1 MSTETL
7 SFQAEVREVLNLVIH
22 SLYSNKEIFLREL
35 ISNASDAC
43 DKLRFEALK
52 DATLYESD
60 PNPRIEV
67 DYNADARTVT
77 IRDNGIGMSRAEVIE
92 NIGTIARSGTR
103 RFLEAMGK
111 EQRAD
116 ANLIGQF
123 GVGFYSAFIVADRV
137 TVATRRA
144 GAPASEGVLW
154 ESDGVESYALSA
166 IEKPT
171 RGTEITLH
179 LKADESEFTQ
189 SWRLRRLIDSYSK
202 HIAFPVMLRKE
213 PPAKDE
219 KDAGEAKP
227 ESAEPQWEQVNKA
240 TAMWLRPKSE
250 LKAEDYQ
257 AFYKDI
263 AHDSDEALSWTH
275 NKVEG
280 RHSYTLLL
288 YLPKKPPFDL
298 VYGNR
303 DERKGLKLYVRRVY
317 IMDAA
322 QELLPPYLRFVRGI
336 VDSDD
341 LPLNVSREILQD
353 NKLLGQM
360 KSACVKRVLDLL
372 EKLSTD
378 EPAQYAEFIK
388 HFGNVLKEGLVDD
401 WSNRERIAKLLR
413 FASTHE
419 GKPEATVSLDDYI
432 SRMRPGQEAIYY
444 LTADS
449 FLAAKH
455 SPHLEVLA
463 KKGIECLLL
472 FDRVDDWAMSYLST
486 YAEKPLRSA
495 AKGELNLDK
504 VEDLVARPENTDST
518 LDPALAQRIKAVLGD
533 AVGEVRASKRLSNSA
548 AVLVVAEYELPLHV
562 QRLMSQA
569 GQNMT
574 RGGAPA
580 LELNMEHKLIQRLAA
595 AEGEV
600 FEDLAKL
607 VHEQALLAEGAQLE
621 DPSGFVQRLNRL
633 LG

>member
-35 ISNASDAC
+35 VSNASDAC

-52 DATLYESD
+52 DAALFEAD

-67 DYNADARTVT
+67 DYNSEARTVT

-111 EQRAD
+111 DQRAD

-154 ESDGVESYALSA
+154 ESDGVESYALSG
-166 IEKPT
+166 IDKPT

-179 LKADESEFTQ
+179 LKTDESEFTQ

-202 HIAFPVMLRKE
+202 HIAFPVMLKQE

-219 KDAGEAKP
+219 QDS
-227 ESAEPQWEQVNKA
+227 ESAETAEAGWEQVNKA
-240 TAMWLRPKSE
+240 TAMWMRPKSD
-250 LKAEDYQ
+250 LTPADYQ

-353 NKLLGQM
+353 NKLLAQI

-372 EKLSTD
+372 DKLAAD
-378 EPAQYAEFIK
+378 EPEQFAEFIK

-401 WSNRERIAKLLR
+401 YANRERIAKLLR
-413 FASTHE
+413 FASTHD

-432 SRMRPGQEAIYY
+432 SRMRPGQTAIYY

-472 FDRVDDWAMSYLST
+472 HDRVDDWAMSYLST

-495 AKGELNLDK
+495 AKGELELDQ
-504 VEDLVARPENTDST
+504 VEDLVARPESASST
-518 LDPALAQRIKAVLGD
+518 LDAALATRIKSVLGD
-533 AVGEVRASKRLSNSA
+533 AIGEVRASKRLSSSA
-548 AVLVVAEYELPLHV
+548 AVLVVADHDLPLHV

-574 RGGAPA
+574 RAGAPT
-580 LELNMEHKLIQRLAA
+580 LELNLEHKLIQRLAA

-600 FEDLAKL
+600 FEDLVRL
-607 VHEQALLAEGAQLE
+607 VHEQTLLSEGAQLE

>member
-35 ISNASDAC
+35 VSNASDAC

-52 DATLYESD
+52 DAALFESD

-67 DYNADARTVT
+67 DYNSEARTVT

-111 EQRAD
+111 DQRAD

-154 ESDGVESYALSA
+154 ESDGVESYALSG
-166 IEKPT
+166 IDKPT

-179 LKADESEFTQ
+179 LKTDESEFTQ

-202 HIAFPVMLRKE
+202 HIAFPVMLKQE

-219 KDAGEAKP
+219 QDS
-227 ESAEPQWEQVNKA
+227 ESAETAEAGWEQVNKA
-240 TAMWLRPKSE
+240 TAMWMRPKSD
-250 LKAEDYQ
+250 LTPADYQ

-353 NKLLGQM
+353 NKLLAQI

-372 EKLSTD
+372 DKLAAD
-378 EPAQYAEFIK
+378 EPEQFAEFIK

-401 WSNRERIAKLLR
+401 YANRERIAKLLR

-419 GKPEATVSLDDYI
+419 GKPEATVSLDEYI
-432 SRMRPGQEAIYY
+432 GRMRPGQTAIYY

-472 FDRVDDWAMSYLST
+472 HDRVDDWAMSYLST

-495 AKGELNLDK
+495 AKGELELDQ
-504 VEDLVARPENTDST
+504 VEDLVARPESASST
-518 LDPALAQRIKAVLGD
+518 LDAALATRIKSVLGD
-533 AVGEVRASKRLSNSA
+533 AIGEVRASKRLSSSA
-548 AVLVVAEYELPLHV
+548 AVLVVADHDLPLHV

-574 RGGAPA
+574 RVGAPT
-580 LELNMEHKLIQRLAA
+580 LELNLEHKLIQRLAA

-600 FEDLAKL
+600 FEDLVRL
-607 VHEQALLAEGAQLE
+607 VHEQTLLSEGAQLE